1 MLELQSGEYELPI
14 MIDEAIVR
22 ARFTD
27 GVGLRFSSFLY
38 SEESRLRRI
47 LDLRLPD
54 HAI

>member
-1 MLELQSGEYELPI
+1 MNEIVISVGDVTD
-14 MIDEAIVR
+14 MEAIVR

-27 GVGLRFSSFLY
+27 GVGLRFSSFLR
-38 SEESRLRRI
+38 SEESRLRRL